1 MSCVVPKNQ
10 PIYQALIDKAASYPP
25 DKPNLSEV
33 YKKAANSVATYNRNI
48 YQDYAKYD
56 GLYYALPF
64 VGGQIED
71 SISDVVKKNPQTTV
85 PQTVK
90 TCVVPQN
97 QPIYLA
103 ILNEAA
109 SYTGN
114 MIYLS
119 RVWNAV
125 ADALANYNRNLYDG
139 NYFHANELPV
149 IGYTI
154 GSNVENFINEFI
166 RNNPQTVPQ
175 TGPQTVSQ
183 TVPET
188 VLQPLT
194 CVVPLNQPLYQA
206 LLDKAASYPAD
217 KPYQARAYKKVAEA
231 VAMYPSLITLDTGYD
246 LPCPPF
252 GSVDKFVYEFIKNNP
267 NTQQPQ
273 EPLEMPPQTQ
283 PQPQPLEPVQEPLYT
298 AENPRRST
306 RIANKPKK
314 NYYSENDEIAEAI
327 QDVCYEYGCEY
338 SDELVEEFKQWRK
351 TASIY
356 FTKKYDCETRTYIP
370 KKINILVKSWSSAFS
385 TSLRHQQNIIRLYK
399 ELVKRC
405 AKKGITC
412 DASLTRKFINWVE
425 DPANKNIIAYT
436 TSGNDALNNL
446 PYVFYYS
453 PNRTISKWF
462 TSLKKQSIV

>member
-1 MSCVVPKNQ
+1 MSCLIPQNQ
-10 PIYQALIDKAASYPP
+10 PIYQALLDKATSYLS
-25 DKPNLSEV
+25 DKPNLTEV
-33 YKKAANSVATYNRNI
+33 YKKAANSVATYDRNI
-48 YQDYAKYD
+48 YLDYSIYD

-71 SISDVVKKNPQTTV
+71 LITDVVKKNPQTTV
-85 PQTVK
+85 PETVK

-97 QPIYLA
+97 QPIYQALLDKA
-103 ILNEAA
+103 D

-125 ADALANYNRNLYDG
+125 ADAVANYNRNLYDG
-139 NYFHANELPV
+139 NYFRSNELPI

-166 RNNPQTVPQ
+166 RNT
-175 TGPQTVSQ
+175 SQ

-188 VLQPLT
+188 VKT
-194 CVVPLNQPLYQA
+194 CVVPQNQPLYQA
-206 LLDKAASYPAD
+206 LLDKATSYPAD

-231 VAMYPSLITLDTGYD
+231 VAVYPSLITLDTGYD

-252 GSVDKFVYEFIKNNP
+252 GSIDKFVYEFIKNNP
-267 NTQQPQ
+267 TMPAQQ
-273 EPLEMPPQTQ
+273 EPLEMPAQQEPLEMPAQTQ
-283 PQPQPLEPVQEPLYT
+283 PQPQPHEPVQESLYT
-298 AENPRRST
+298 PENPRRST

-314 NYYSENDEIAEAI
+314 LYVSENDEIAEAI

-338 SDELVEEFKQWRK
+338 SDELVEEFNQWRK